1 MELIVASHL
10 ALENWAFL
18 GYLNFSK
25 ILKKCWL
32 VYQMKLWR
40 PLIIPHYRPHRH
52 GSCGGE
58 ARIGTDW
65 IYSIST
71 HTKIRDDDLKVLISL
86 RRVKPFVVPYLPIS
100 SSFLSPSGKEQYV
113 RLASCVI
120 TTLVFNTLEDIYKT
134 MKDSK
139 SQLKT
144 MPQRASFSA

>member
-71 HTKIRDDDLKVLISL
+71 HIDSWWRPKGPYKSPKSQAFRGSIPSYIVLIFVTFRKRTVRKAGFL
-86 RRVKPFVVPYLPIS
+86 RDHDPCLHH
-100 SSFLSPSGKEQYV
+100 
-113 RLASCVI
+113 
-120 TTLVFNTLEDIYKT
+120 TLEDIYKT
-134 MKDSK
+134 MRDSK